1 MGAYI
6 AVDVLDQVFLDEGV
20 FDYFGGFAAAF
31 DSEDVGSGFKVPDLI
46 SIVLNI
52 IHSSLN
58 IDPINHLLKLIC
70 GQLPYDA
77 IVNDNILDNLFP
89 TIHPDRRMHIPS
101 SVSAGEGKTFRFPLT
116 AVDLE
121 KDIGGC

>member
-1 MGAYI
+1 LGSLV

-20 FDYFGGFAAAF
+20 FNYFGGFNAAF
-31 DSEDVGSGFKVPDLI
+31 DSVDVESGFKVPDLF
-46 SIVLNI
+46 SIDLNI

-58 IDPINHLLKLIC
+58 IDPINHLLKLIR
-70 GQLPYDA
+70 GQLLYNA
-77 IVNDNILDNLFP
+77 IVNDKVLDDLFP
-89 TIHPDRRMHIPS
+89 TVYPDRRIYIPS
-101 SVSAGEGKTFRFPLT
+101 SVPTGDDKTFRFSLT